1 MFAKKATS
9 RSKAISGVFVLTI
22 TLDLASGCNHP
33 ATNDPSA
40 IRHTIFII
48 KENRTF
54 DTYFGGSPGA
64 DGATTGI
71 ASTGQ
76 LVDLSHMADSSTLNL
91 CNNWNCALHAV
102 DGGKM
107 DRFDQPAGNLDAY
120 SRLTEQDIPNYWAYA
135 HRFVLADRYFSAVHG
150 PSFPNHLFTIA
161 AQTGGVTD
169 NVDSSNLGR
178 DCDGNPSG
186 TVPVLDERGNLTR
199 QSPCFDLQTLPDL
212 LEGAAISWK
221 YYAIGGGVL
230 STIRHIYKSSLFKER
245 TAPPEQ
251 FEVDVVS
258 GHLPAVSWLLPPE
271 EMSEHPPE
279 SACQGENWTVR
290 TVNAVMQGPD
300 WNSTAIF
307 IVWDDFGGL
316 YDHVSPPQLDRMGLG
331 PRAAML
337 VISPYAKSGHVSHTV
352 YEQSS
357 ILKFVERLY
366 NLPALTSRD
375 HSASDM
381 LDNFDFIQH
390 PAPPFI
396 LSSRKCP
403 QGLALPRDPKVYTA
417 YDND

>member
-150 PSFPNHLFTIA
+150 PSFPNHLFFSRLLPRLEASLTM
-161 AQTGGVTD
+161 
-169 NVDSSNLGR
+169 L
-178 DCDGNPSG
+178 
-186 TVPVLDERGNLTR
+186 TVPTWGEIAMV
-199 QSPCFDLQTLPDL
+199 
-212 LEGAAISWK
+212 I
-221 YYAIGGGVL
+221 
-230 STIRHIYKSSLFKER
+230 
-245 TAPPEQ
+245 
-251 FEVDVVS
+251 
-258 GHLPAVSWLLPPE
+258 LPAPFLFW
-271 EMSEHPPE
+271 MS
-279 SACQGENWTVR
+279 
-290 TVNAVMQGPD
+290 
-300 WNSTAIF
+300 
-307 IVWDDFGGL
+307 
-316 YDHVSPPQLDRMGLG
+316 
-331 PRAAML
+331 AA
-337 VISPYAKSGHVSHTV
+337 T
-352 YEQSS
+352 
-357 ILKFVERLY
+357 
-366 NLPALTSRD
+366 
-375 HSASDM
+375 
-381 LDNFDFIQH
+381 
-390 PAPPFI
+390 
-396 LSSRKCP
+396 
-403 QGLALPRDPKVYTA
+403 
-417 YDND
+417 

>member
-102 DGGKM
+102 DGSKM

-150 PSFPNHLFTIA
+150 PSFPNHLFFSRLLPRLEASLTMLTVLTWGEIA
-161 AQTGGVTD
+161 MV
-169 NVDSSNLGR
+169 
-178 DCDGNPSG
+178 
-186 TVPVLDERGNLTR
+186 
-199 QSPCFDLQTLPDL
+199 
-212 LEGAAISWK
+212 I
-221 YYAIGGGVL
+221 
-230 STIRHIYKSSLFKER
+230 
-245 TAPPEQ
+245 
-251 FEVDVVS
+251 
-258 GHLPAVSWLLPPE
+258 LPAPFLFW
-271 EMSEHPPE
+271 MS
-279 SACQGENWTVR
+279 
-290 TVNAVMQGPD
+290 
-300 WNSTAIF
+300 
-307 IVWDDFGGL
+307 
-316 YDHVSPPQLDRMGLG
+316 
-331 PRAAML
+331 AA
-337 VISPYAKSGHVSHTV
+337 T
-352 YEQSS
+352 
-357 ILKFVERLY
+357 
-366 NLPALTSRD
+366 
-375 HSASDM
+375 
-381 LDNFDFIQH
+381 
-390 PAPPFI
+390 
-396 LSSRKCP
+396 
-403 QGLALPRDPKVYTA
+403 
-417 YDND
+417 